1 MPARTALFSRSNVRW
16 KLPEHCSYQPSRGPS
31 HPGNKRLKITGFV
44 TFSSHVFLCLRWR
57 SDCPNSPLVST
68 VPSPERKS
76 FIPQTTMK
84 KLSTILTAFTF
95 TALAAQAQ
103 TVVFSNDFG
112 TGYTDGN
119 LVGQNGW
126 SQTSTAA
133 NNPVQVTSGQVVLPF
148 ALGGQDVWAPL
159 STAVTNTAGNYMLSK
174 VNFSVTN
181 ATLAGDYFFNL
192 SSPTNTSSAFFQ
204 RLWARTNV
212 SGQLNFGLT
221 VSSTNATTA
230 VTWGSTAFTFNTTY
244 NAVMSWDFISGASN
258 DVVKL
263 FIDQSGDIGTW
274 TSEAS
279 VTWNS
284 STAEPPNLAAI
295 NLRQGSASITSG
307 VLVNSLELQVVP
319 EPSTYAML
327 ALAGAGFAGYVIRRR
342 RR

>member
-1 MPARTALFSRSNVRW
+1 
-16 KLPEHCSYQPSRGPS
+16 
-31 HPGNKRLKITGFV
+31 
-44 TFSSHVFLCLRWR
+44 
-57 SDCPNSPLVST
+57 
-68 VPSPERKS
+68 
-76 FIPQTTMK
+76 MK

-126 SQTSTAA
+126 SQTSTAS

-192 SSPTNTSSAFFQ
+192 SSPTNTSSDFFQ
-204 RLWARTNV
+204 RLWARTNE

-284 STAEPPNLAAI
+284 STAEPTNLAAI